1 MNQEPIAR
9 VTGTYGGRFVVEP
22 LNPAM
27 VLPTNMALYA
37 EPQPKVEQ
45 EPDDLTIA
53 YMSGFYDGKKK
64 REWVGLTDEEQNFIY
79 QQMKSS
85 VAGEPFWVRF
95 AHAIEQALKEKNNG

>member
-37 EPQPKVEQ
+37 ESQP
-45 EPDDLTIA
+45 
-53 YMSGFYDGKKK
+53 K
-64 REWVGLTDEEQNFIY
+64 REWVGLTDEEV
-79 QQMKSS
+79 
-85 VAGEPFWVRF
+85 VAVWHEANTLDELVRITE
-95 AHAIEQALKEKNNG
+95 AKLKEKNA

>member
-37 EPQPKVEQ
+37 EPQPETEH

-53 YMSGFYDGKKK
+53 YLSGFYDGKKK
-64 REWVGLTDEEQNFIY
+64 RE
-79 QQMKSS
+79 
-85 VAGEPFWVRF
+85 
-95 AHAIEQALKEKNNG
+95 